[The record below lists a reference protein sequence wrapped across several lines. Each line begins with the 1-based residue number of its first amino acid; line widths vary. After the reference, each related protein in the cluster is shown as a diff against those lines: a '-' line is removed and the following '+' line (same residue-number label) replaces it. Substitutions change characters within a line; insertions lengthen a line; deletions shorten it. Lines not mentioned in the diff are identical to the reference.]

1 MTRSLTIEV
10 VLERKQA
17 ALPAFVVVP
26 AAKIER
32 WKLEGTTTVDAV
44 LGGVAL
50 GRRSLKRWDDER
62 WFLELRNE
70 HLAEVAKPIGTRL
83 TLVIAPASED
93 LPEEMQRLFELE
105 PDSRTRWDALTKAQR
120 RGLREEVLAAKS
132 SAARER
138 RARRALLDAV
148 DAAPAARTRGAARAT
163 DRSKSPAT
171 KNASK
176 IPGSSRVRVRID
188 AHDLP
193 GSACGPY
200 SDVFVGLVE
209 EPGVHPSRMVSG
221 AAREA
226 SWEIAIDVRNDGG
239 ALAFRGKA
247 VHGRAPE
254 RFLYLVWIGREGRAP
269 AAMFRRAKLRLDVVP
284 LDVLALACESGV
296 LVGRVG
302 LTDARGMPLC
312 ASVKPPVVAWS
323 SG

>member
-1 MTRSLTIEV
+1 MTRPLTIEV

-26 AAKIER
+26 AAKIAR
-32 WKLEGTTTVDAV
+32 WKLEGTTTVDAE

-62 WFLELRNE
+62 WFLELRSDHFE
-70 HLAEVAKPIGTRL
+70 SLAQSIGARL
-83 TLVIAPASED
+83 TLVIAPASEA
-93 LPEEMQRLFELE
+93 LPDVMQRMFELE
-105 PDSRTRWDALTKAQR
+105 PASRARWDALTAAQQ
-120 RGLREEVLAAKS
+120 RGLREDVLAAKS

-138 RARRALLDAV
+138 RARRALLP
-148 DAAPAARTRGAARAT
+148 APSTAKARTTAANEAKRA
-163 DRSKSPAT
+163 AT
-171 KNASK
+171 GVAPK
-176 IPGSSRVRVRID
+176 IPASSRVRVRID

-209 EPGVHPSRMVSG
+209 EAGAHPSRMVSG
-221 AAREA
+221 AARET
-226 SWEIAIDVRNDGG
+226 SWEISIDVRNDGG

-254 RFLYLVWIGREGRAP
+254 RFLYLTWLGREGRAP

-284 LDVLALACESGV
+284 LDVLARACASGV

-312 ASVKPPVVAWS
+312 ASVKPPAIAWS

>member
-1 MTRSLTIEV
+1 MTRALTIEV

-26 AAKIER
+26 ASEIER

-50 GRRSLKRWDDER
+50 GRRSLKRWDEAR

-70 HLAEVAKPIGTRL
+70 HLAEVAKPIGTRM
-83 TLVIAPASED
+83 TLVIAPASEE
-93 LPEEMQRLFELE
+93 LPDEIVRLFELE
-105 PDSRTRWDALTKAQR
+105 PASRTRWDALTKAQR
-120 RGLREEVLAAKS
+120 RGVREDVLAAKS

-138 RARRALLDAV
+138 RARRALLDDGATPR
-148 DAAPAARTRGAARAT
+148 AGAAAS
-163 DRSKSPAT
+163 DRSKRGVADP
-171 KNASK
+171 ASK
-176 IPGSSRVRVRID
+176 IPASSRVRVRID

-239 ALAFRGKA
+239 APAFRGKA

-284 LDVLALACESGV
+284 HDVLARACASGV

-302 LTDARGMPLC
+302 LTDSRGMPLC
-312 ASVKPPVVAWS
+312 ASVKPPAIAWS